1 MKRAQKNLIL
11 FIATAIAFSAAAAD
25 LRVDFAPQFN
35 GAPLTFDTLNNQ
47 TAAGQKISVTRLD
60 FLVSEIS
67 LRRDDGTWIG
77 QKNYFAL
84 INARDGKTN
93 FLLENVPAENYDAIR
108 FQIGLPPEINHGDAA
123 QWPANHPLNPDVNH
137 LYWGWSRE
145 YVFLAL
151 EGGWQKNSG
160 TGFQPVSSDD
170 DSLDAKSHGQDA
182 RATISGFSYH
192 IATDRQL
199 MTVELPV
206 ALDLNSSQQIQ
217 LGLDIGKIFS
227 APNQIELSDA
237 SDTSHSRTND
247 LLATQ
252 IRENVESAFAVE
264 NVKEFSP
271 IAELSRGTNHIEIAP
286 NATPYHLTISAFA
299 PQPDLPRDNPLTG
312 EGVALG
318 GKLFFDRRL
327 SADNSESCATC
338 HNPHLAFSQPRRF
351 SRGVH
356 GEIGTRNAMPLENLA
371 WKNSF
376 FWDGRAAT
384 LREQVLQPIQ
394 NPIEMHES
402 LANAVAK
409 ISADRDYPRLFQNTF
424 GSPQVSSDKIA
435 RALEQFLLVQV
446 SFDSKYDRVMN
457 GQANFTEQEQRGFKL
472 FNTEYDPYHGQYGAD
487 CFHCHGG
494 VLFQS
499 QNFANNGL
507 DSAFRD
513 LGLYKTTKRAGDAGK
528 FAVPSLRNVAV
539 TAPYMHDGRFRTLDE
554 VVEHYCTGMKRSAT
568 LDPNLAKHPDGG
580 VPLSADDK
588 RALVAFLKTLTDEK
602 FLPPAPVILAAK

>member
-1 MKRAQKNLIL
+1 MSRAMKKIFLLPLLLAGV
-11 FIATAIAFSAAAAD
+11 AEASD
-25 LRVDFAPQFN
+25 LRVDFVPQFN
-35 GAPLTFDTLNNQ
+35 GTPLAFDALQNL

-60 FLVSEIS
+60 FLASDVS
-67 LRRDDGTWIG
+67 LHRDDGTWLE
-77 QKNYFAL
+77 QKNWFAF
-84 INARDGKTN
+84 ISARDGRTN
-93 FLLENVPAENYDAIR
+93 FTLENIPAGNYDRIR
-108 FQIGLPPEINHGDAA
+108 FNIGLEPQINHGDVA
-123 QWPANHPLNPDVNH
+123 QWSAEHPLNPDVNH

-145 YVFLAL
+145 YIFLAL
-151 EGGWQKNSG
+151 EGGWL
-160 TGFQPVSSDD
+160 DD
-170 DSLDAKSHGQDA
+170 GKLRGY
-182 RATISGFSYH
+182 SYH
-192 IATDRQL
+192 IATDREL
-199 MTVELPV
+199 MTVELPA
-206 ALDLNSSQQIQ
+206 ALNLNSGREIQIAM
-217 LGLDIGKIFS
+217 DVGKIFA
-227 APNQIELSDA
+227 APNQIDLSNA
-237 SDTSHSRTND
+237 SDTTHSRTND
-247 LLATQ
+247 LLAAKLRQ
-252 IRENVESAFAVE
+252 NVENSFTVE
-264 NVKEFSP
+264 NVREFSP
-271 IAELSRGTNHIEIAP
+271 IAELTHETSRIEIAP
-286 NATPYHLTISAFA
+286 NATPYNLTISQFA

-338 HNPHLAFSQPRRF
+338 HRPNSAFTEPRRF
-351 SRGVH
+351 SRGVD
-356 GEIGTRNAMPLENLA
+356 GEIGTRNAPALENLA
-371 WKNSF
+371 WKSSF

-409 ISADRDYPRLFQNTF
+409 VSADRDYHRLFANAF
-424 GSPQVSSDKIA
+424 GSPEINPDKIA

-457 GQANFTEQEQRGFKL
+457 GEANFTAQEQRGFEL

-494 VLFQS
+494 QLFQS

-507 DSAFRD
+507 DAAFTD
-513 LGLYKTTKRAGDAGK
+513 LGRYIITHRAGDGGK

-539 TAPYMHDGRFRTLDE
+539 TAPYMHDGRFRTLGE

-602 FLPPAPVILAAK
+602 FLRPAVPLALAAK